1 MVVVREWLEEWIA
14 HCTGC
19 RVRYHIGWTLGG
31 EWEERL
37 EWREAPSFEKGKPN

>member
-31 EWEERL
+31 EWEERQDGVEGSTL
-37 EWREAPSFEKGKPN
+37 V